1 MVAFWLFK
9 LIIEAP
15 LVKTGPEENQALVL
29 ENGTAHLDL
38 DLFTVH
44 ILYKESVIPEILLKL
59 KYDLIQINIK
69 HYIWFIKLYKYYK
82 LSSRMKDIF
91 FSNIYL
97 HDMLI
102 NAYQDMTLSHMTL
115 QSFPVLCNGVEY

>member
-69 HYIWFIKLYKYYK
+69 HYIWFIKLYK
-82 LSSRMKDIF
+82 
-91 FSNIYL
+91 
-97 HDMLI
+97 H
-102 NAYQDMTLSHMTL
+102 
-115 QSFPVLCNGVEY
+115 